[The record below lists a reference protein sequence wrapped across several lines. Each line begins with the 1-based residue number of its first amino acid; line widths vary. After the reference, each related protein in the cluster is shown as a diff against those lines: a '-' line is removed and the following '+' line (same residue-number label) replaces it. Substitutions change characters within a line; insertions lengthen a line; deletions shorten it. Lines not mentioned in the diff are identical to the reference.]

1 MKYKFD
7 LEDRLINFVVNI
19 KTIIDSL
26 PGDKFSTNLYAQI
39 SRSSTSTVLNYAE
52 AQGAESYNDFVHKI
66 KIVLKELR
74 ECHATLRMID
84 RMKLIENVSLVEII
98 NENTELISIF
108 VKSVQTATR
117 NRGSGNLQ

>member
-1 MKYKFD
+1 MKYKFN

-19 KTIIDSL
+19 KVIIDQL
-26 PGDKFSTNLYAQI
+26 PGDKFSSNLYSQI

-74 ECHATLRMID
+74 ECQATLKMID
-84 RMKLIENVSLVEII
+84 RMKLIENVSFAEII

-117 NRGSGNLQ
+117 NKGSGNQ